1 MSNNRHFFVKPE
13 ELTVC
18 PVDEP
23 RLPNNTVVEFEFG
36 ERIRKGI
43 VVDYYPAFDKYRVA
57 CELGRHYA
65 KREDLIVCLEETV
78 NQDNLLMTQNH
89 HQHPSPGEKMPAG
102 NTTNNEEQLKLL
114 AAALDGSRGQ
124 QQQIIAEEGM
134 KIISL
139 LLQKNHDYGSSV
151 FEPPAL
157 DPSLSVLAAIDVRM
171 SDKIARIKNLKTAAA
186 EVKSESIDD
195 TYKDLAGYVIL
206 RRAVQRYNDEVEY

>member
-1 MSNNRHFFVKPE
+1 
-13 ELTVC
+13 
-18 PVDEP
+18 
-23 RLPNNTVVEFEFG
+23 
-36 ERIRKGI
+36 
-43 VVDYYPAFDKYRVA
+43 
-57 CELGRHYA
+57 
-65 KREDLIVCLEETV
+65 
-78 NQDNLLMTQNH
+78 MTQNH
-89 HQHPSPGEKMPAG
+89 QTLPSPGEKQPASC
-102 NTTNNEEQLKLL
+102 TTNNEEQLELL

-171 SDKIARIKNLKTAAA
+171 SDKIARIKNLKTATS